1 MNLASYIDH
10 TILKPQ
16 AVVDDIA
23 RLCKE
28 AAQYQFTA
36 VCVNPGYVDLAAHF
50 LSGTG
55 VKVAT
60 VIGFP
65 LGATFG
71 TVKFFEAKEA
81 IKRKADELDM
91 VMNIGA
97 VKTGCWDAVTDEI
110 RQVVTIAD
118 GKLVKVII
126 EAGLLT
132 DDEKRRACQAV
143 IDGGAHFVKTSTGFG
158 PGGAT
163 VADVKL
169 LSEVAGGVI
178 GVKASGGIRTRAD
191 AEAMIAAGATRLGTS
206 AGVEIVR

>member
-1 MNLASYIDH
+1 MSLAQYIDH

-16 AVVDDIA
+16 ATVEDIT
-23 RLCKE
+23 RLCRE
-28 AAQYQFTA
+28 ADEHRFAS
-36 VCVNPGYVDLAAHF
+36 VCINPVYVDLAAH
-50 LSGTG
+50 LLKGTG

-65 LGATFG
+65 LGATL
-71 TVKFFEAKEA
+71 TSVKVFETREA
-81 IKRKADELDM
+81 LIRKADEFDM
-91 VMNIGA
+91 VINLSAAKI
-97 VKTGCWDAVTDEI
+97 GCWTAVTDDI
-110 RQVVTIAD
+110 KQVVEAAE

-126 EAGLLT
+126 EAALLS

-163 VADVKL
+163 VEDVKL
-169 LSEVAGGVI
+169 FKSVVGNTI
-178 GVKASGGIRTRAD
+178 RIKAAGGIRNRQD
-191 AEAMIAAGATRLGTS
+191 AEAMIAAGAARIGTS

>member
-1 MNLASYIDH
+1 MNLAQFIDH

-16 AVVDDIA
+16 ATVDDIT
-23 RLCKE
+23 RLCSE
-28 AAQYQFTA
+28 AAENKFAA
-36 VCVNPGYVDLAAHF
+36 VCINPVYVDLSAH
-50 LSGTG
+50 LLKGTG

-65 LGATFG
+65 LGSTLTA
-71 TVKFFEAKEA
+71 VKVFETREA
-81 IKRKADELDM
+81 VIRRADELDM
-91 VMNIGA
+91 VINLSAAKM
-97 VKTGCWDAVTDEI
+97 GCWDVVSEDI
-110 RQVVTIAD
+110 KQVVYAAD

-126 EAGLLT
+126 EAALLS

-163 VADVKL
+163 VEDVKL
-169 LSEVAGGVI
+169 FKRVVGNAI
-178 GVKASGGIRTRAD
+178 RIKAAGGIRNRQD
-191 AEAMIAAGATRLGTS
+191 AEAMIAAGAARIGTS